1 MATYL
6 ETVELEHLATA
17 DEQQALTREVRR
29 GLVATTTLA
38 VTVDVLRCRGFATF

>member
-6 ETVELEHLATA
+6 ETVELEHLATG
-17 DEQQALTREVRR
+17 DEHEALTCEVRR
-29 GLVATTTLA
+29 GLMARPTLA

>member
-6 ETVELEHLATA
+6 QTVELEHLASVDA
-17 DEQQALTREVRR
+17 REALSLRSSARLDR
-29 GLVATTTLA
+29 TTTLA